1 MFKAARVVPLLISPI
16 TRGPCSLRPENRRDQ
31 LRPREAV
38 SSVSADTWCVLRSSP
53 GSPHQHIRIVSWKW
67 SQACVGKK
75 TLDFK
80 LVFFVWLVCMCVCV
94 CVLCCC
100 CCCFSTCWRKA
111 VLFKQSHVWYG
122 WFTLTR
128 RLCKGVYL
136 RVSTFFPGFVYRF
149 RWPWPIFKVIGG
161 YILSCWHAHFP
172 ALRERQLSICSSC
185 IFVFFS
191 N

>member
-38 SSVSADTWCVLRSSP
+38 SSVSADTWCCVPRSSP

-94 CVLCCC
+94 LCCCC

-111 VLFKQSHVWYG
+111 VLFKQSQVWYG

-136 RVSTFFPGFVYRF
+136 RVSTFFPGKCCLPVSVTLTHFQGHRRLYSVMLTRTF
-149 RWPWPIFKVIGG
+149 
-161 YILSCWHAHFP
+161 SCFAW
-172 ALRERQLSICSSC
+172 ETT
-185 IFVFFS
+185 
-191 N
+191 